1 VVRKHG
7 HGNECGGR
15 ESGGN
20 QAAGCALDV
29 HNRETPL
36 SQMAKLYTGIA

>member
-1 VVRKHG
+1 VRIHG
-7 HGNECGGR
+7 HGNDRGGR

-20 QAAGCALDV
+20 EAAGCALDV

-36 SQMAKLYTGIA
+36 SLIAWNSIRN